1 MTRTHLLYGLLVVGG
16 LCLILFVWL
25 HGRNTPDA
33 DKTIRDQRSSVD
45 SPAVS
50 DAPTQ
55 AKHGNE
61 VLNHGGVV
69 SVEDYSPPPE
79 IPADKLEQI
88 EAIHNS
94 MPYSKAKEKEIEI
107 LTEGMDALSA
117 AKYLRALNGSYGI
130 YHSAVRE
137 YVDRAVAENPD
148 SFEALLLWCQLRPPE
163 QAAEREAGFRKLLEM
178 NPNSVEALVGLGTRL
193 AFDGR
198 PEEAIGY
205 LQKAS
210 LLDPERPPSTLGLTY
225 EELGEYDKALVALK
239 KSYKMTR
246 SPVELAHIRAIE
258 AGNPLWKP
266 KKREPLGQPPESS
279 SSLETSPESPPHEEA
294 PPISD
299 PPDGL
304 ESETAFDDE
313 PFLEPPESGGVAAQ
327 EAMEAEFQRLLDE
340 YETSIGSESDPSAA
354 VKGEIADP
362 ERESKPKLSP
372 DDDPDDE
379 RARRK
384 SESNQKR
391 RERSAKRSEDD
402 EDGDDARADEDASE
416 EDEER

>member
-1 MTRTHLLYGLLVVGG
+1 M
-16 LCLILFVWL
+16 
-25 HGRNTPDA
+25 
-33 DKTIRDQRSSVD
+33 
-45 SPAVS
+45 
-50 DAPTQ
+50 
-55 AKHGNE
+55 
-61 VLNHGGVV
+61 
-69 SVEDYSPPPE
+69 
-79 IPADKLEQI
+79 
-88 EAIHNS
+88 
-94 MPYSKAKEKEIEI
+94 
-107 LTEGMDALSA
+107 LSA
-117 AKYLRALNGSYGI
+117 AKYLRALNGSYGNFR
-130 YHSAVRE
+130 SAVRE

-148 SFEALLLWCQLRPPE
+148 SFEALLLWCQLR
-163 QAAEREAGFRKLLEM
+163 AARAGCGTGSRFRKLLEM

-258 AGNPLWKP
+258 EGKPIYKPIRRESEEQSSQDLLPEETLSGSPHQEEEEPPAAPTKGRGGETTFDGSSVTEPLTDRDDTR
-266 KKREPLGQPPESS
+266 KKR
-279 SSLETSPESPPHEEA
+279 
-294 PPISD
+294 
-299 PPDGL
+299 
-304 ESETAFDDE
+304 
-313 PFLEPPESGGVAAQ
+313 AQ
-327 EAMEAEFQRLLDE
+327 QAIEAEFEQLLAD
-340 YETSIGSESDPSAA
+340 YERMIEGESDPSAT
-354 VKGEIADP
+354 VKGEIADL

-379 RARRK
+379 RGRRK

-391 RERSAKRSEDD
+391 RARSTERSEDD
-402 EDGDDARADEDASE
+402 EDGDDARTDEDASE